1 MKKSPRYNQ
10 EAKPGQCKP
19 KLEEIY
25 LSKPGN
31 WPSQYEFTGTM
42 LENPS
47 EEAIFESSQIKE
59 YHEKI
64 KLLNEEVMI
73 NE

>member
-1 MKKSPRYNQ
+1 MKKSPPYNQ
-10 EAKPGQCKP
+10 EAKPEQCKP

-47 EEAIFESSQIKE
+47 EEAIFESSKINE

>member
-10 EAKPGQCKP
+10 EAEPEQYKP

-47 EEAIFESSQIKE
+47 EEAIFESSKINE